1 MCRRQTT
8 PMPEPR
14 YIALEGLEGCGKS
27 THTQRLGER
36 LGAVVTREPGG
47 TRIGALLRGILAD
60 PASTDMAARTEALL
74 MAADRAQHMA
84 EVVRPALES
93 GRHVVS
99 DRSIYST
106 LAYQGHGR
114 RLGTETLLS
123 ISTWAL
129 EGRLPDMV
137 VYLDVPMDVLTE
149 RLKKRDL
156 DRFER
161 EGPDFFARIHTGFAE
176 LRAADPERWIVVD
189 GTLPKDDVEAAIA
202 AAVSARLS

>member
-1 MCRRQTT
+1 MTAA
-8 PMPEPR
+8 

-27 THTQRLGER
+27 THTKRLGEH
-36 LGAVVTREPGG
+36 LGAVITREPGG
-47 TRIGALLRGILAD
+47 TRIGSLLRGILAD
-60 PASTDMAARTEALL
+60 TENTDMSPRTEALL

-84 EVVRPALES
+84 EVVQPALDA

-114 RLGTETLLS
+114 RLGVPDLLS

-129 EGRLPDMV
+129 AGRLPDLV
-137 VYLDVPMDVLTE
+137 VFIEVPTDVLNQ
-149 RLKKRDL
+149 RLAKRNL

-161 EGPDFFARIHTGFAE
+161 EGAEFFARVNDGFHE
-176 LRAADPERWIVVD
+176 LMAADPDRWIVVD
-189 GTLPKDDVEAAIA
+189 GTAPKDDVEADIRTR
-202 AAVSARLS
+202 VSAALSL